1 MNYLKLTKLAY
12 YGMTTDASTFFRLN
26 KSAVPEGEVENNG
39 VLRESVLPTVFEAAV
54 LVGQDFPLAHS
65 AWQRIM
71 ASLHSTLRIS
81 PCKSAAS
88 GGMRAGKQP
97 GVSRPPWSKHSG
109 LDLITNA
116 RRRLRSRVNRFCTRC
131 R

>member
-54 LVGQDFPLAHS
+54 LVCQDFPLAHS
-65 AWQRIM
+65 A
-71 ASLHSTLRIS
+71 
-81 PCKSAAS
+81 
-88 GGMRAGKQP
+88 
-97 GVSRPPWSKHSG
+97 
-109 LDLITNA
+109 
-116 RRRLRSRVNRFCTRC
+116 
-131 R
+131 